1 MKRRRNGND
10 PTVDHVMTD
19 LEQLMV
25 DAKRLLRTDPTAAIR
40 ITSSIASKAPKQE
53 VDAIVVV
60 EALLLKARAELQ
72 TGAYEVG
79 RKDANTALTIAE
91 RFRLGEQI
99 GKAHNELG
107 VLSFVDNDFDA
118 AMVHY
123 DLALRALQPI
133 KADAELARVYL
144 NIGNVHHRRAE
155 YATAIINYE
164 RVLDIAE
171 RQHDLLLQAKVL
183 MNMAGFYSNILS
195 DNDAAMRVGLRAAQ
209 IYEELGD
216 KVGLGKAYSNL
227 GFYFRAA
234 NDLATAIRLHEQALA
249 LRKEFAETDELLMNY
264 HNLATTYMVA
274 DRMEDADKILREAE
288 SSDHM
293 LTTRPGTYFVKL
305 ARGRLLCVR
314 GQFEEGIHLIQ
325 EVKTWMEA
333 HDLHG
338 NLIEVHEVLA
348 EAYEL
353 HGDLDASLKIYK
365 KMFAERLR
373 EQRERAEHRLL
384 HLKAKSELEHSK
396 AQAETERIRSQQL
409 AELVRHLELAS
420 KEKSEYL
427 AFIAHELKNPIGNIR
442 SIADLLVTDPSLTI
456 EQRIEYD
463 VQIYATAT
471 RMFDMVTNLLARAR
485 DHDMEHDVD
494 VIDAVPIWRYVL
506 SQWDTRTR
514 DKSIILHTS
523 FKVEDATVRASEQ
536 VLISIL
542 ENLVSNAV
550 KFSPPGRVVSVRV
563 EYKVNDEDR
572 NCVLLSITDQGPG
585 LSDEDK
591 RNLFAPFRTLSARPT
606 YGEDSTGL
614 GLHIV
619 KRDVERIGGQIWCE
633 SAVGKGATFKVMIPI
648 SKPTDHP
655 LA

>member
-1 MKRRRNGND
+1 MN
-10 PTVDHVMTD
+10 D
-19 LEQLMV
+19 LERLMSE
-25 DAKRLLRTDPTAAIR
+25 ARTSLRTDPASTIR
-40 ITSSIASKAPKQE
+40 ITSKIVTKAPKQE
-53 VDAIVVV
+53 PDAIAVI

-72 TGAYEVG
+72 IGAYETG
-79 RKDANTALTIAE
+79 RHDANTALTIAE
-91 RFRLGEQI
+91 RFRLAEQI
-99 GKAHNELG
+99 GKSHNELG
-107 VLSFVDNDFDA
+107 VLSFVDNNFDA

-123 DLALRALQPI
+123 DLALRALQPM
-133 KADAELARVYL
+133 KAESELARVYL

-155 YATAIINYE
+155 YASAIINYE

-171 RQHDLLLQAKVL
+171 RLNDLLLQAKVL

-209 IYEELGD
+209 IYEDLGD

-234 NDLATAIRLHEQALA
+234 NDLTTAIRLHEQALV

-274 DRMEDADKILREAE
+274 DRLDDADKTLQEAE
-288 SSDHM
+288 SSEHM
-293 LTTRPGTYFVKL
+293 QSTRPGTYFVKL
-305 ARGRLLCVR
+305 ARGRLLCVQ
-314 GQFEEGIHLIQ
+314 GKLEEGIALVQ
-325 EVKTWMEA
+325 EVKSWMEA

-348 EAYEL
+348 EAHEFDGNYE
-353 HGDLDASLKIYK
+353 ASLKIYK
-365 KMFAERLR
+365 KMFSERLR
-373 EQRERAEHRLL
+373 EQRDRAEHRLL

-396 AQAETERIRSQQL
+396 AQAETERVRSQQL
-409 AELVRHLELAS
+409 TELVRHLELAS

-442 SIADLLVTDPSLTI
+442 SIADLLVTDTTLSI
-456 EQRIEYD
+456 EQRNELDI
-463 VQIYATAT
+463 QIYATAT
-471 RMFDMVTNLLARAR
+471 RMFDMVNNLLARAR

-494 VIDAVPIWRYVL
+494 AIDAVMIWRYVL
-506 SQWDTRTR
+506 SQWETRTR
-514 DKSIILHTS
+514 DKSIVLHVK
-523 FKVEDATVRASEQ
+523 FNVEQALVRSSEQ
-536 VLISIL
+536 VLISII

-550 KFSPPGRVVSVRV
+550 KFSPIGRVVAVRV
-563 EYKVNDEDR
+563 DFKVDDEDR
-572 NCVLLSITDQGPG
+572 NCVLLSIADQGPG

-619 KRDVERIGGQIWCE
+619 KRDVERLGGQIWCE
-633 SAVGKGATFKVMIPI
+633 SDVGKGATFHVMIPL
-648 SKPTDHP
+648 SKASDPVQP
-655 LA
+655 